1 MAQQKKTT
9 VSGMVQ
15 PPSLTQKA
23 LVKSSKTILVDDH
36 YKLGKRIGKGNFGE
50 VRIGKDIRNNEDVA
64 IKTESVTAKI
74 PQLMFEYNIYRQLG
88 ATDKTHKMKG
98 IPKVYCY
105 KLAGTQYNALVLELL
120 GPSLEDLFNACER
133 KFTLKTI
140 LMIAI
145 HTLHRIETVHER
157 GIVYRDIKPENFV
170 VGRNLLK
177 KDNTIYIIDFGLAKE
192 YIDHRTKKHIPYRE
206 KKNLTGTARYMSI
219 NTHLGK
225 EQSRRDDLES
235 LGHMYMYLARGSLP
249 WQGLKV
255 HNAKERFQKI
265 GEMKKS
271 TPIDSLCEGY
281 PEMAE
286 YMKYVRHLEFY
297 EEPNYKFLRHIFTNT
312 LHTNGFED
320 DQIFDWIDK

>member
-9 VSGMVQ
+9 VPGIVQ

-23 LVKSSKTILVDDH
+23 LVKTSKTILVDTR
-36 YKLGKRIGKGNFGE
+36 YRLGKKIGKGNFGE

-64 IKTESVTAKI
+64 IKTEAITAKI
-74 PQLMFEYNIYRQLG
+74 PQLVFEYNIYRQLG
-88 ATDKTHKMKG
+88 ATDRTHNMKG

-105 KLAGTQYNALVLELL
+105 KLAGTQYNALVMELL
-120 GPSLEDLFNACER
+120 GPSLEDLFNVCKR

-192 YIDHRTKKHIPYRE
+192 YIDHKTKKHIPYRE

-255 HNAKERFQKI
+255 QNAKERFQKI
-265 GEMKKS
+265 GEMKKN
-271 TPIDSLCEGY
+271 TPIDTLCEGY

-286 YMKYVRHLEFY
+286 YMQYVRHLEFY
-297 EEPNYKFLRHIFTNT
+297 EEPNYRLLRHIFTT
-312 LHTNGFED
+312 ALHKNGFED